1 MNKRS
6 LLAIL
11 LLTAFLVGGIAPT
24 GNASSSPTVGHNRS
38 LSLSSKPAPRTPRFT
53 SVYTNLRT
61 QCRSVAT
68 NGQGDDP
75 PMRCTG
81 FGGYILVVDFSA
93 ASSHLRIEPRRNP
106 TESNTVS
113 LGTQPVDFDSGGRKL
128 EWRLADGKP
137 FAVIMRMERAKE
149 GSDPTEMWQPQNRL
163 TPVLLV
169 QGLGGHS
176 GVNSEVDATKPT
188 ANADARKLADDAFL
202 NGACN

>member
-1 MNKRS
+1 MNKRN

-11 LLTAFLVGGIAPT
+11 LLSAFFVAGLAPT
-24 GNASSSPTVGHNRS
+24 SNASSSPTFGRYPS
-38 LSLSSKPAPRTPRFT
+38 LGLSPKSAPRTPKFT

-81 FGGYILVVDFSA
+81 FGGYLLVVDFSA
-93 ASSHLRIEPRRNP
+93 ASSHLRIEPQRNP
-106 TESNTVS
+106 TEANTVQ
-113 LGTQPVDFDSGGRKL
+113 LGTQPIDFNSGGKKL

-137 FAVIMRMERAKE
+137 FAVIMRMENHKDVD
-149 GSDPTEMWQPQNRL
+149 DPTAYWQPQNRL
-163 TPVLLV
+163 AQTLLV

-176 GVNSEVDATKPT
+176 SLNSQVDATKPS
-188 ANADARKLADDAFL
+188 ANADARKMADDAFL